1 MDAVVTPVVELRC
14 ISMRFGQQLV
24 LQDIQLEVRA
34 GETLVIVGESGCGK
48 SVTLKLMNGLLEPT
62 VGSVHWDGIPV
73 TSLRPRQLNKKRLK
87 FGFVFQMAALFDS
100 LSVFDNVSF
109 GLEQNPGLA
118 QGDAI
123 DTVRR
128 LLREVGLNFDA
139 VARKRP
145 AELSGGMRKRV
156 ALARALALRPE
167 VLLHDEP
174 TTGLDPIMSDVI
186 NELILQTASN
196 GITNVVVTHDMH
208 TVRRV
213 ADRVIMLSPLSRLE
227 TGEPQIIFEGTSDEA
242 FASTDP
248 RVAQFIRGEAGGRLH
263 DPTAA

>member
-1 MDAVVTPVVELRC
+1 
-14 ISMRFGQQLV
+14 MRFGQQYV
-24 LQDIQLEVRA
+24 LRDIQLEVRT

-62 VGSVHWDGIPV
+62 DGSVHWDGVPV
-73 TSLRPRQLNKKRLK
+73 NSLRPQQLNQKRLK

-100 LSVFDNVSF
+100 LSVFDNVAF

-118 QGDAI
+118 QGETI
-123 DTVRR
+123 DTVRS
-128 LLREVGLNFDA
+128 LLRDVGLSFDA
-139 VARKRP
+139 VSRKRP

-186 NELILQTASN
+186 NELILQTASG
-196 GITNVVVTHDMH
+196 GITSVVVTHDMH
-208 TVRRV
+208 TVKRV
-213 ADRVIMLSPLSRLE
+213 ADRVIMLSPLARLE
-227 TGEPQIIFEGTSDEA
+227 PGEPQIIFEGTADEA
-242 FASTDP
+242 FACTDP
-248 RVAQFIRGEAGGRLH
+248 RVSQFVRGEAGERLH
-263 DPTAA
+263 DPAAA

>member
-1 MDAVVTPVVELRC
+1 MESAVPPVVELERT
-14 ISMRFGQQLV
+14 SVRFGKQFVLRDVQLA
-24 LQDIQLEVRA
+24 VRP
-34 GETLVIVGESGCGK
+34 GETLVIIGESGCGK

-62 VGSVHWDGIPV
+62 FGRVLWDGIPV
-73 TSLRPRQLNKKRLK
+73 TNLSARQLNRKRLK

-100 LSVFDNVSF
+100 LSVFDNVAF

-118 QGDAI
+118 EGNTI
-123 DTVRR
+123 ETVRR
-128 LLREVGLNFDA
+128 LLHEVGLNFDI

-156 ALARALALRPE
+156 ALARALALKPE

-186 NELILQTASN
+186 NELILQTASS

-213 ADRVIMLSPLSRLE
+213 ADRVIMLSPLSRVGPE
-227 TGEPQIIFEGTSDEA
+227 ESQIIFEGTSEEA
-242 FASTDP
+242 FACDDP
-248 RVAQFIRGEAGGRLH
+248 RVAQFIRGDAGARLH